1 MAETF
6 LMLLAL
12 GYALVIMIIVVP
24 MKIKKVDEKMEI
36 IKFQI
41 QQLDAKMDKMIKMRS
56 SADEKE

>member
-6 LMLLAL
+6 LMILAL

-36 IKFQI
+36 LKFQI

-56 SADEKE
+56 SADE

>member
-12 GYALVIMIIVVP
+12 GYALIIMIIVVP
-24 MKIKKVDEKMEI
+24 MKISKLDEKMELL
-36 IKFQI
+36 KFQL
-41 QQLDAKMDKMIKMRS
+41 QQLDAKMDKMLKMRS

>member
-24 MKIKKVDEKMEI
+24 MKIKKVDEKMDLL
-36 IKFQI
+36 KFQI
-41 QQLDAKMDKMIKMRS
+41 QQLDAKMDKLIIMRN
-56 SADEKE
+56 SADE